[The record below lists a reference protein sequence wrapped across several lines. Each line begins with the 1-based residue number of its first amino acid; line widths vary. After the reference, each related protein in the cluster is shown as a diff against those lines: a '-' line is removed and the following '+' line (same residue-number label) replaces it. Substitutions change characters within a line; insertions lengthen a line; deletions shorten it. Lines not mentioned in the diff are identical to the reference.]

1 LLKFTAIMILGLAA
15 LLAFG
20 CTEGEKTVSLKFKYE
35 SGMKLNYKQVTKS
48 SSQVFEGDSLTKDRS
63 SEYDV
68 SMVAHILSVDED
80 GTAELLD
87 STLWQWTEP
96 SKTDSTKF
104 DTVEKILVTT
114 VFIQSNG
121 KYVDIV
127 VPEGEDRSPTWLKNY
142 YEQGMPV
149 FPSDELSIGYSWT
162 QSTKVLLPDET
173 LNATTTYRIK
183 SLARESGYDCALIE
197 YDGNMIIPMDKH
209 VTDTSEYTGYDEIQ
223 MTGVTYFAYTDGIV
237 VIEKQQWEITGHR
250 IRHTF
255 ATDEMTDILVRTKAE
270 VDYRLVS
277 LERP

>member
-1 LLKFTAIMILGLAA
+1 MLKFTAIMILGLVA
-15 LLAFG
+15 LLTFG
-20 CTEGEKTVSLKFKYE
+20 CTEGERTVSLKFKYE
-35 SGMKLNYKQVTKS
+35 PGMTLNYKQVTKS
-48 SSQVFEGDSLTKDRS
+48 SSEVFEGDSLTKERS

-68 SMVAHILSVDED
+68 TMVANITSVDKD

-87 STLWQWTEP
+87 STVWQWTEP
-96 SKTDSTKF
+96 GKKDSTVL
-104 DTVEKILVTT
+104 DTIEKVLVTT
-114 VFIQSNG
+114 VFIQPNG
-121 KYVDIV
+121 KYVDIA

-149 FPSDELSIGYSWT
+149 FPPGELSPGYSWT

-183 SLARESGYDCALIE
+183 SLARESGYDCALLE

-209 VTDTSEYTGYDEIQ
+209 VTDTSEYTGYDEIK
-223 MTGVTYFAYTDGIV
+223 MTGVTYFAYTEGIV
-237 VIEKQQWEITGHR
+237 VIERQQWEITGHR
-250 IRHTF
+250 VLHTF
-255 ATDEMTDILVRTKAE
+255 ATGKMTDILVATKAD